1 MEAIR
6 EQLVYKDGKV
16 HICMKELKPVEQYE
30 IIRLLIATR
39 TKDVLICTHDS
50 VNEYILKLIE
60 KLQLNVAPCGTPV
73 TTKMIA

>member
-60 KLQLNVAPCGTPV
+60 KLQLNITPCEISTI
-73 TTKMIA
+73 TKTIM